1 MKRSAGFKVL
11 GMMGAG
17 LALAGTGVAAP
28 LAALADVDASSVQ
41 VIERE
46 AIEYDKIPNVTGGF
60 SFCQDA
66 LTPGVDVFN
75 LFGTATTTVCA
86 KPGFAFDQVSRESYY
101 LNIGGEVQKV
111 YTVGLD
117 QIEQME
123 SEMQEMRCTC
133 GMSPALAMVQV
144 EGVKVADILSMA
156 DINPDVNTI
165 TFKDNEGYGLPMPLS
180 YVLEKGAMLV
190 YKVGGQP
197 FTDGERLQVWIP
209 DTVAKYFTRAVTDI
223 ELSVSDEVPEVEG
236 PDANHRAKVSVM
248 NTIQGTFKVGDMVT
262 FEGYADDCG
271 TQVVAVEFSLD
282 NGETWTSFDTTSSS
296 TDSWVYWSFDYVTE
310 QAGIFKLDVRAVTE
324 DGTVSPLASSVVF
337 EVEE

>member
-17 LALAGTGVAAP
+17 LALAGTGVAP

-66 LTPGVDVFN
+66 LTPGDDVFN

-86 KPGFAFDQVSRESYY
+86 KPGFAFDQVSHESYY

-133 GMSPALAMVQV
+133 GMSFLTSRSERVPNIFVMSPILQTDLSSWITLDYLDYSTI
-144 EGVKVADILSMA
+144 EGKRQA
-156 DINPDVNTI
+156 
-165 TFKDNEGYGLPMPLS
+165 
-180 YVLEKGAMLV
+180 
-190 YKVGGQP
+190 QP
-197 FTDGERLQVWIP
+197 RF
-209 DTVAKYFTRAVTDI
+209 
-223 ELSVSDEVPEVEG
+223 
-236 PDANHRAKVSVM
+236 
-248 NTIQGTFKVGDMVT
+248 
-262 FEGYADDCG
+262 
-271 TQVVAVEFSLD
+271 
-282 NGETWTSFDTTSSS
+282 
-296 TDSWVYWSFDYVTE
+296 
-310 QAGIFKLDVRAVTE
+310 
-324 DGTVSPLASSVVF
+324 
-337 EVEE
+337 

>member
-1 MKRSAGFKVL
+1 M
-11 GMMGAG
+11 
-17 LALAGTGVAAP
+17 
-28 LAALADVDASSVQ
+28 
-41 VIERE
+41 
-46 AIEYDKIPNVTGGF
+46 
-60 SFCQDA
+60 
-66 LTPGVDVFN
+66 
-75 LFGTATTTVCA
+75 CA

-197 FTDGERLQVWIP
+197 FTDGERLQV
-209 DTVAKYFTRAVTDI
+209 
-223 ELSVSDEVPEVEG
+223 
-236 PDANHRAKVSVM
+236 
-248 NTIQGTFKVGDMVT
+248 
-262 FEGYADDCG
+262 
-271 TQVVAVEFSLD
+271 
-282 NGETWTSFDTTSSS
+282 
-296 TDSWVYWSFDYVTE
+296 
-310 QAGIFKLDVRAVTE
+310 
-324 DGTVSPLASSVVF
+324 
-337 EVEE
+337 